1 MPKLNIKKQKPLQLA
16 GCLLFLLLFLY
27 GCFTLDIFH
36 GFKDGSIVF
45 YRKNIVVMFCF
56 TLAGIFICLSDHL
69 KENVHAEKISHIVF
83 WLTPLTALLF
93 LEYANPAGPG
103 LIFRSFRIVYLLRF
117 IITLLL
123 LYFVMF
129 FLLSLTNSTRFSG
142 CFLCIF
148 SIVFSIA
155 NYFTTTFRG
164 IPILAS
170 DLTIMGTAMNVV
182 GNYQYS
188 LDAVR
193 LISLTG
199 LIFWCVL
206 LFRVEAFHLPKGKK
220 RIQYLVSSTAIC
232 FASFWVML
240 YTPVMTNPMHVTVN
254 TFRPIKSYRKNGCIL
269 TFMRSLQLM
278 MVDKPDGYSP
288 SAAEKI
294 AAPYRDSA
302 QETADTRKPNV
313 IVIMDEAFAD
323 LQAIGDLKTN
333 EDVIPFYHNLKKNAV
348 KGFSYVSV
356 FGGQTANTEFEF
368 LTGLSKAFV
377 PASATPYQL
386 YIKTLLPGLT
396 TQLGKENYQGMYAFH
411 PFRPNGYNRNNVYP
425 NLGFSDF
432 ISLDNMNPSDSDLIR
447 NFVSDQAD
455 FNLIID
461 RYEQA
466 KKESD
471 APFYLFNVTMQNHSG
486 YDKDFDNLDMP
497 ISIEGKCDDPEAR
510 RYLNLIHHSDTALKS
525 LLEYFENQK
534 DPTVIVFF
542 GDHEPGLSNDFY
554 SKLLG
559 KDVEKLTAEENME
572 LYKTPFLVWANYD
585 IKEQENIN
593 ISMNYL
599 STLMLE
605 STGMKLSPFNHFL
618 SDMHQEVPIL
628 TANGYYGNDGKYY
641 ALDDEDSPY
650 YSSLKNYS
658 ILQYNDLFDKKK
670 RIENF
675 FD

>member
-1 MPKLNIKKQKPLQLA
+1 MLKLNSKKQKPLQYV
-16 GCLLFLLLFLY
+16 GCLLFVLLFLY
-27 GCFTLDIFH
+27 GCFTPDIFH
-36 GFKDGSIVF
+36 GFRESSLVF
-45 YRKNIVVMFCF
+45 YKKNIVIMLCL
-56 TLAGIFICLSDHL
+56 TLAGIFICLSDRL
-69 KENVHAEKISHIVF
+69 KESVHAGKISRTVF
-83 WLTPLTALLF
+83 WLTPLIALLF

-103 LIFRSFRIVYLLRF
+103 LIFRSFRIVYILRF
-117 IITLLL
+117 IVTLLL
-123 LYFVMF
+123 LYFVMS
-129 FLLSLTNSTRFSG
+129 FLFSLTGSMRFSG

-148 SIVFSIA
+148 SIVFALA

-182 GNYQYS
+182 GNYNYV
-188 LDAVR
+188 LDGVR
-193 LISLTG
+193 MISLTG
-199 LIFWCVL
+199 LVFWCVL
-206 LFRVEAFHLPKGKK
+206 LFRVEKVRIPKGKK
-220 RIQYLVSSTAIC
+220 RIKYILSSTAVC
-232 FASFWVML
+232 VVSFWVMF
-240 YTPVMTNPMHVTVN
+240 YTPVMTTPMRITVN

-269 TFMRSLQLM
+269 TFMRSMQLM

-288 SAAEKI
+288 DTAKQI
-294 AAPYRDSA
+294 AAPYQEMQKEDSA
-302 QETADTRKPNV
+302 RTPNV

-323 LQAIGDLKTN
+323 LQAVGNFETS
-333 EDVIPFYHNLKKNAV
+333 EDVIPFYHSLKKNTV

-386 YIKTLLPGLT
+386 YIKSPLPGLT
-396 TQLGKENYQGMYAFH
+396 SHLGNQNYQGMYAFH

-425 NLGFSDF
+425 NLGFSEF
-432 ISLDNMNPSDSDLIR
+432 ISLDDMTPSDSDLIR

-486 YDKDFDNLDMP
+486 YDKDFDNLDLP
-497 ISIEGKCDDPEAR
+497 ISIEKKWDDPEAR
-510 RYLNLIHHSDTALKS
+510 RYLNLIHHSDEALKS
-525 LLEYFENQK
+525 LIGYFEKQK

-542 GDHEPGLSNDFY
+542 GDHEPGLSNEFY
-554 SKLLG
+554 SKILG
-559 KDVEKLTAEENME
+559 KNVEQLNAEENME
-572 LYKTPFLVWANYD
+572 LYKTPFLIWANYD
-585 IKEQENIN
+585 IKEQDNVN

-605 STGMKLSPFNHFL
+605 STGMELSPFNHFL
-618 SDMHQEVPIL
+618 SDMYKEVPIL
-628 TANGYYGNDGKYY
+628 TANGYYGSDGKYY
-641 ALDDEDSPY
+641 ALDDESSPY
-650 YSSLKNYS
+650 YNALKNYS

-670 RIENF
+670 RIEHF